1 MNDLPVSFYTGMCF
15 IAVSKELHTGQQH
28 CLQMF
33 AILSQLSHHQ
43 RRYSLGK
50 CATTLRRAAERAKAE
65 TNAAQAKRGRN
76 GLWCMAN
83 PTKRGENRIS
93 SLQK

>member
-1 MNDLPVSFYTGMCF
+1 MEKTVSYREN
-15 IAVSKELHTGQQH
+15 APSQLHT
-28 CLQMF
+28 
-33 AILSQLSHHQ
+33 HHQ
-43 RRYSLGK
+43 RRYSPGK
-50 CATTLRRAAERAKAE
+50 YATTLRRAAERTKAE